1 MRKSAASAALIGA
14 VGFSA
19 LSMAPASA
27 AMLPFQNCEAAGA
40 AGVYNIPASSPA
52 YSAALDS
59 DSDGVGCESDVY
71 GYDTVRVGEIVASDE
86 RLAQMPE
93 GTGIVAGPEGTDL
106 EQLPQLPQV
115 PQVEQA
121 PVGGADTGVAVE
133 PAGGNGGAALTGG
146 LVLAA
151 VAGGAFFIR
160 RRGRTA

>member
-1 MRKSAASAALIGA
+1 MRKSAAGAALIGA

-59 DSDGVGCESDVY
+59 DSDGVGCESSVY
-71 GYDTVRVGEIVASDE
+71 GYDAVRVGEIVASDE

-106 EQLPQLPQV
+106 EQLPQ
-115 PQVEQA
+115 VEQA

-151 VAGGAFFIR
+151 LAGGAFFIL

>member
-1 MRKSAASAALIGA
+1 MRKSAAGAALIGA

-27 AMLPFQNCEAAGA
+27 AVLPFQNCEAAGA
-40 AGVYNIPASSPA
+40 AGVYNIPVGSPA
-52 YSAALDS
+52 YAPALDT

-71 GYDTVRVGEIVASDE
+71 GYDTVRIAEIVAVDE

-93 GTGIVAGPEGTDL
+93 GTGISAPEGNDL
-106 EQLPQLPQV
+106 EQV

-133 PAGGNGGAALTGG
+133 PAGGNGGVALTGG
-146 LVLAA
+146 LILAA
-151 VAGGAFFIR
+151 LAGGAFFIR